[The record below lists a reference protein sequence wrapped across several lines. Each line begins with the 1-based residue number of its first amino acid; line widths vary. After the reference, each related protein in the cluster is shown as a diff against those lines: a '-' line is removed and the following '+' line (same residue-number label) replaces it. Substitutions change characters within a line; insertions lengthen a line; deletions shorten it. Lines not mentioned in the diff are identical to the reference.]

1 MKISQCSYKVEYG
14 SCSCS
19 WRYKKT
25 CANQPLI
32 KSYESYLSLCGTSL
46 LQHLFLFLDI
56 VVCCCMV
63 LYILYDWHFDIYF
76 ALLQ

>member
-1 MKISQCSYKVEYG
+1 MIHVHVHGDIRKLEQISLLFRAMSHTY
-14 SCSCS
+14 
-19 WRYKKT
+19 
-25 CANQPLI
+25 
-32 KSYESYLSLCGTSL
+32 SLCGTSL

-63 LYILYDWHFDIYF
+63 LYILYDWHLNIYF